1 MDPIEL
7 FKTIRGND
15 HEFRNI
21 DGEWFYKHKTY
32 PSGDF
37 RAFNRDRQ
45 FLQIKE
51 CIEARKT
58 RNGLFSCQCGV
69 CQAYITHKL
78 YEAVVM
84 EKKTDSSTTTEPSDT
99 PPISQQSAPNPEF
112 YNIKR
117 KVFSGMVAE
126 TRNVCPTKSEP
137 SVTPPPPSTGT
148 RMLGFGKYSGQTFEH
163 VYATDRKYC
172 IWCIEKAA
180 QDKMTGGI
188 SDMFQEFVSYVKGRF
203 MEK

>member
-1 MDPIEL
+1 MDPVEL
-7 FKTIRGND
+7 FKLSTSNQYEF
-15 HEFRNI
+15 HELK
-21 DGEWFYKHKTY
+21 GEWFYQAKHNSSS
-32 PSGDF
+32 PF
-37 RAFNRDRQ
+37 QAFNRDRQ
-45 FLQIKE
+45 FLRIKG

-58 RNGLFSCQCGV
+58 QNGLFSCQCGV
-69 CQAYITHKL
+69 CQAYLIHKL

-84 EKKTDSSTTTEPSDT
+84 EKKTESTTTTES
-99 PPISQQSAPNPEF
+99 
-112 YNIKR
+112 
-117 KVFSGMVAE
+117 
-126 TRNVCPTKSEP
+126 
-137 SVTPPPPSTGT
+137 SVTPPNSPQFSTGS